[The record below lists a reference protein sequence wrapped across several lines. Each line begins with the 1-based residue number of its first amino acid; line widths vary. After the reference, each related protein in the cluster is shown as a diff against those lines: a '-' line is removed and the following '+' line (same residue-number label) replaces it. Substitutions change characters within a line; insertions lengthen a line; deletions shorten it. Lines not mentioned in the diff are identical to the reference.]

1 MACYKRNISSS
12 KTAIVIKSKQYR
24 CYSMNTAGV
33 FFPTPFQAP
42 SSNRDKLVAP
52 LEYTAVVSSRYTR
65 CWRPIEQLR
74 AATNTTPLASS

>member
-33 FFPTPFQAP
+33 FFPTPFQAQ
-42 SSNRDKLVAP
+42 AP
-52 LEYTAVVSSRYTR
+52 T
-65 CWRPIEQLR
+65 
-74 AATNTTPLASS
+74 ATNWSPLWNIQQL